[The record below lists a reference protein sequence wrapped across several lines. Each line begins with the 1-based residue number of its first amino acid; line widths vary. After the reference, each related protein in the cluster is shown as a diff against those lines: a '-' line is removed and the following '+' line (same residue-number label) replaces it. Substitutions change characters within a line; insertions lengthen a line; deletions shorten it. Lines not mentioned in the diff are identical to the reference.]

1 MSYSSAVSLNYSP
14 ASSSD
19 YQNAPIIPLLN
30 PSSVSNVDSIT
41 TTTLTSGVVANVG
54 NQPISTG
61 IYAIRFIGH
70 IQTTGDDVIVTNA
83 YCYITLPAPVVSVQ
97 SSIIPCPVGGFE
109 MVQNQQYWFSLS
121 ETLLY
126 IQASG
131 TVEFSVVV
139 TYSSASGASVTC
151 SGSASYVKL
160 P

>member
-14 ASSSD
+14 TTSN

-30 PSSVSNVDSIT
+30 PSSVSNVDTIT
-41 TTTLTSGVVANVG
+41 TTTLTSAVAANVG
-54 NQPISTG
+54 SQQISTG
-61 IYAIRFIGH
+61 IYAIRFNGS

-97 SSIIPCPVGGFE
+97 SSIVSCPAGGFE
-109 MVQNQQYWFSLS
+109 MVEDQQYFFSLS
-121 ETLLY
+121 ETVLY

-151 SGSASYVKL
+151 SGAASYVKL